1 MKASQN
7 HHGNR
12 QTLRKPLLVIA
23 AALAAIY
30 LLFTFIAMPVYT
42 RHWQRVEVPD
52 VTNLSGRAAEKLL
65 RKQRLEPVFSEIKFD
80 ERMPNGFVVFQNPGG
95 NTVVKRKRHVY
106 LTLSKGKRP
115 ILMPKLIGLAERD
128 ARFLLAQ
135 NQLVLGS
142 VERTF
147 DSYYPAGVVANQS
160 IAPQTEVIAG
170 AAINI
175 TVSTGAVGGTVI
187 VPNVVGMTFEEASR
201 YIVEAGMNVGSVRY
215 SETPAEQQDV
225 VVSQTPEPGLHAG
238 AGDSIELVLSITGG
252 EAGVEESTT
261 VDESTVEDAHE

>member
-1 MKASQN
+1 MKTNRKHSEK
-7 HHGNR
+7 R
-12 QTLRKPLLVIA
+12 QTLLEPLLVIA
-23 AALAAIY
+23 ATAAALY
-30 LLFTFIAMPVYT
+30 LIFSFIIMPVYT

-65 RKQRLEPVFSEIKFD
+65 RRQKLEPVFSEIKFD

-95 NTVVKRKRHVY
+95 NSVVKKKRHVY

-142 VERTF
+142 VEHTF
-147 DSYYPAGVVANQS
+147 DSYYPAGVVADQS

-170 AAINI
+170 ATINM

-201 YIVEAGMNVGSVRY
+201 YIVESGMSVGSVRY
-215 SETPAEQQDV
+215 SETPAEQQDL

-238 AGDSIELVLSITGG
+238 AGDSIELMLSITGG
-252 EAGVEESTT
+252 ESGVEESAS
-261 VDESTVEDAHE
+261 VDESNIEDAYE